1 MGYPNEGNKIMKRKL
16 STLLILLLTT
26 CLTACSGSE
35 KPSAENPVVLTMWH
49 VYGSQTESPLN
60 SIIDDFNDTFGK
72 EHGITIQ
79 VVSVTSS
86 SAIDRAL
93 SASANGE
100 PGAEE
105 LPDLFTAYPRVV
117 EIVGKDKLLSWDQ
130 YFSSEELDKFNRTFL
145 SEGYFDQSLLML
157 PVAKSTE
164 AFYLNQTLFDRF
176 CKDTDISISNLQT
189 MDDILYTANR
199 YYDWSGGE
207 NFMQFN
213 DFYHYIF
220 TGMKVAGN
228 ELILDGKLQLNDD
241 FESVWTPLA
250 KAAIYGGICLD
261 DGYAASRWKTVEVIS
276 NIGSTADVL
285 YQPHEVVYSDNSTEE
300 ITAIAL
306 PYPTFSNS
314 TGGVAYRG
322 GGLFAVKSKVER
334 ENQAAYLFAKW
345 LTEEEQNLDFV
356 TKAGYLPVTDAALD
370 TLFQNPAVVENENY
384 HSLYQAVT
392 TMIQDYDM
400 YSLPLY
406 EGASET
412 QLNFEK
418 NMKAV
423 LKSAHNQYRKRVENG
438 EDPNTVM
445 DELIS
450 SALSEFRNLSKQ

>member
-60 SIIDDFNDTFGK
+60 SVIDDFNDTFGK

-285 YQPHEVVYSDNSTEE
+285 YQPHEVVYADNSTEE

-314 TGGVAYRG
+314 TGGVVYRG

-406 EGASET
+406 EGASEI

-423 LKSAHNQYRKRVENG
+423 LKSAHNQYRKRVEDG
-438 EDPNTVM
+438 EDPDTVM
-445 DELIS
+445 HELTS
-450 SALSEFRNLSKQ
+450 SALSEFRNLSIQ